1 MREIKRVKK
10 WFEQMKKQ
18 RIQLRKKW
26 GYSKSVCSNFRK
38 MNGKSC
44 LQENVVGFEDG
55 LGRKKEKLRL
65 GRKSG
70 LVKNIDTRYQ

>member
-1 MREIKRVKK
+1 MT
-10 WFEQMKKQ
+10 
-18 RIQLRKKW
+18 
-26 GYSKSVCSNFRK
+26 
-38 MNGKSC
+38 GKSW
-44 LQENVVGFEDG
+44 LEENGVGFEDG